1 MTGTETSNAGGGFD
15 LLRRATQAMM
25 SSVLVIQA
33 WCFFHPVSSCT
44 GLRYPGV
51 PSGLLACPSPST
63 GAGGGDDDG
72 LAALKLSSFSDASS
86 SQGPVPARAVIP
98 WSTTTPPADGVH
110 LTWKWSRFRR
120 LYSCSP
126 RPESHYWALLGSM
139 CWTAAL

>member
-25 SSVLVIQA
+25 SS
-33 WCFFHPVSSCT
+33 
-44 GLRYPGV
+44 
-51 PSGLLACPSPST
+51 T

-72 LAALKLSSFSDASS
+72 LAALKLSNFSDASS
-86 SQGPVPARAVIP
+86 SQGPVPARAVVP

-120 LYSCSP
+120 VYSCSP
-126 RPESHYWALLGSM
+126 RPESHHWALLGSI
-139 CWTAAL
+139 WLTAAL